1 MVYSIIANLA
11 QLSLIMDPVT
21 HERLSNSLVSSLEME
36 TEELMY
42 TAASLFLNLH
52 FSSAAS

>member
-1 MVYSIIANLA
+1 MVYSIANLA

-21 HERLSNSLVSSLEME
+21 HERLSNSLVSSLGME

-42 TAASLFLNLH
+42 TATSLFLNLH

>member
-1 MVYSIIANLA
+1 MVYSIANPA

-21 HERLSNSLVSSLEME
+21 HERLSNSLVSSLGME